1 MPDPQIAVI
10 GGFYREISLRPDQ
23 DVWFGSGGRAALA
36 LSKAGQVSLHTYV
49 SQLAQA
55 HASALAEGYF
65 QLLPHDAPHPI
76 TFFYA
81 HGLAIP
87 KISPRPI
94 SPCPSIE
101 VKAEIALQFGMLEGH
116 ARVDA
121 EVLVYDPQAPG
132 NPLPFS
138 NTGSSARRL
147 AIVANAD
154 EVKGWT
160 GQSDPATGGA
170 QLLHQE
176 NAEIVIVK
184 ASSAGAYVVDKGGVS
199 QVPAYWTAG
208 VFPIGSGD
216 FFAASFTKFW
226 AVDGLSPNEAAD
238 LASRATA
245 MYVGWRCEQIP
256 SSADLRSQITKTTS
270 CNPGQIYLAGPF
282 FTLAQRWLVEE
293 ARRELTTAQTRV
305 FSPFHEIGAGPAE
318 VVGPADVAGLEKCDR
333 MFAILDGLDAG
344 TIFEVGYAVKKGIP
358 VFAYAE
364 NVCEEDLKMIVGSG
378 CVHISDFASAIYR
391 TIWKQ

>member
-36 LSKAGQVSLHTYV
+36 LSKTGQVCLHTYV
-49 SQLAQA
+49 SQPAQA
-55 HASALAEGYF
+55 HAFALAEGYF

-76 TFFYA
+76 TFSYA

-87 KISPRPI
+87 NISPRLI
-94 SPCPSIE
+94 SHCPSIE

-138 NTGSSARRL
+138 KTGSSARRL

-160 GQSDPATGGA
+160 GQSDSAAGGA

-176 NAEIVIVK
+176 KAEVVIVK
-184 ASSAGAYVVDKGGVS
+184 ASSVGAYVVDKSGVC

-256 SSADLRSQITKTTS
+256 NPVDLRTHISKITS
-270 CNPGQIYLAGPF
+270 CVPGRIYLAGPF

-293 ARRELTTAQTRV
+293 ARRELTTAQTSV
-305 FSPFHEIGAGPAE
+305 FSPFHEIGEGSAE
-318 VVGPADVAGLEKCDR
+318 VVGPADVAGLEGCDR

-358 VFAYAE
+358 VFVYSE
-364 NVCEEDLKMIVGSG
+364 NVSAEDLKMIVGTG
-378 CVHISDFASAIYR
+378 CFHVSDFASAIYR